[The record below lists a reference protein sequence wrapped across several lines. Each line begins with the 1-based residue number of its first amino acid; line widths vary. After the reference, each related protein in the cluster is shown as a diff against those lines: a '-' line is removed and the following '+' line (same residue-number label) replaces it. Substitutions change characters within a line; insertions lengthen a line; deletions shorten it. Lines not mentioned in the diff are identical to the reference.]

1 MKKTLVLGVG
11 NLLLTDDGVGIHTI
25 QRLQES
31 HTLPEEVQLLDGG
44 TCGLDLLQYLEGIE
58 RLIIIDAAR
67 LGKPAG
73 TVERMEGEQVPAY
86 LSLKTSPHEIGLP
99 ELLFAARLTDIYPQ
113 EVVVFGV
120 QPESIET
127 GLELTP
133 AVAARLDEL
142 VEMVAAEVGRGI

>member
-25 QRLQES
+25 QRLQAAQ
-31 HTLPEEVQLLDGG
+31 TFPEEVQVLDGG
-44 TCGLDLLQYLEGIE
+44 TCGLDLLQYLEGVE
-58 RLIIIDAAR
+58 RLIIVDAAQ
-67 LGKPAG
+67 LCQPAG
-73 TVERMEGEQVPAY
+73 TIVRMEGEQVPAF

-99 ELLFAARLTDIYPQ
+99 ELLFAAKLTDIYPQ

-127 GLELTP
+127 SLGLTA

-142 VEMVAAEVGRGI
+142 VELVAEEVKRGN